1 LLSVAFDAD
10 APLAADAL
18 DVEGDVEVDV
28 DELAVALD
36 LPAACESLLPP
47 PPPHPASTA
56 LPADASIM
64 ARKVRRFGA
73 SSEAAGWDSRYRE
86 AWLGTGMAAKGGV
99 DAHVYGHAGTGLNRL
114 LYVRFKTLDAKLAFL
129 PVCPDPFAYSWRCF
143 CKTRSIPTCTFTS
156 RSISPQPRYERLVP

>member
-18 DVEGDVEVDV
+18 EAEGDVEVDV
-28 DELAVALD
+28 VELAVALD

-47 PPPHPASTA
+47 PPPQPASTA

-73 SSEAAGWDSRYRE
+73 SSEAAGWDSRCRE
-86 AWLGTGMAAKGGV
+86 A
-99 DAHVYGHAGTGLNRL
+99 
-114 LYVRFKTLDAKLAFL
+114 
-129 PVCPDPFAYSWRCF
+129 
-143 CKTRSIPTCTFTS
+143 
-156 RSISPQPRYERLVP
+156 